1 MLGIRKI
8 KSLVY
13 QKDCIQP
20 KVSVHMI
27 TYNHAAY
34 IAQAIESVLM
44 QETDFE
50 VELVIGDD
58 CSTDETQT
66 LLRNYARRFPGIIKL
81 LLQEKNIGMQRNAH
95 KVTLACRGDY
105 IAYLEGDDYWTASDK
120 LLKQVR
126 MLEADH
132 SLALSHHRV
141 SHYDESKKKI
151 TSEFPPQERRMI
163 TCGGQLLAEGN
174 FIQTCSLLVRRKL
187 IPKMSEEL
195 LNLKMGDWPLCAL
208 VSQYGLISYIDEN
221 MSTYR
226 LHENSAWSSTN
237 FKYREEAS
245 MEMIRTVAYS
255 LNKEYRINWVDK
267 HIRYCLYNISVH
279 AKSGCLVQVTL
290 QGVRLIY
297 DTIWLKSDF
306 VKDAMWTVKEN
317 WLECA
322 KQKIRKRTP
331 HGVK

>member
-1 MLGIRKI
+1 MPEISII
-8 KSLVY
+8 KKLAD
-13 QKDCIQP
+13 QTDCVQP

-34 IAQAIESVLM
+34 IAQAVESVMM

-58 CSTDETQT
+58 CSTDDTPA
-66 LLRNYARRFPGIIKL
+66 LLREYSRRFPGIIKL
-81 LLQEKNIGMQRNAH
+81 LLQERNIGMQRNAQ

-105 IAYLEGDDYWTASDK
+105 IAYLEGDDYWTDTGK

-126 MLEADH
+126 MLETDH

-141 SHYDESKKKI
+141 SYYDESKKKI
-151 TSEFPPQERRMI
+151 TAEFPPKERRMI
-163 TCGGQLLAEGN
+163 TCGGHLLAEGN

-187 IPKMSEEL
+187 IPKISEGL
-195 LNLKMGDWPLCAL
+195 LNLKLGDWPLCAL

-221 MSTYR
+221 MATYR
-226 LHENSAWSSTN
+226 LHASSAWSSTDI
-237 FKYREEAS
+237 KYREEARL
-245 MEMIRTVAYS
+245 EMVRVLAYS
-255 LNKEYRINWVDK
+255 LNKEFRNKWVEKHINHCFYNIRINA
-267 HIRYCLYNISVH
+267 R
-279 AKSGCLVQVTL
+279 SGYLGLVTL

-297 DTIWLKSDF
+297 DTFRLKSDYL
-306 VKDAMWTVKEN
+306 KDAIWTVKKN

-322 KQKIRKRTP
+322 KQKIIDRTYNCA
-331 HGVK
+331 K